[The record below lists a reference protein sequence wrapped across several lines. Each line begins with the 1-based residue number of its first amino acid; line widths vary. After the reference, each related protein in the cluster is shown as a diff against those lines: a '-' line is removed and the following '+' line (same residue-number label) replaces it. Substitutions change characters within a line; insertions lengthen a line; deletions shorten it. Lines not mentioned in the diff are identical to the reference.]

1 MRIALIAPPW
11 LAVPPPSYGGTE
23 AVIDELARG
32 LATAGHEVVLYTT
45 GDSTCPV
52 PKAWTYETAQTSRI
66 GEAVVELRHL
76 LFAYEWA
83 RDADV
88 IHDHTVVGP
97 VLAAARGDRRVVTTN
112 HGPFDAELTPVY
124 RSIAERIPVIA
135 ISHDQARTAGDIPI
149 ARIIHHGV
157 DPTRF
162 AVGQGRG
169 GYVAF
174 LGRMAPSKG
183 IDIAISAAKRAGT
196 PLLIAA
202 KMRDQAEYDYFR
214 QVIEP
219 MLDADAEYVGEL
231 SRAGAV
237 EFLGNASALLN
248 PIRWHEPFGMVM
260 IESLACGTPVIGFPH
275 GSAPEIVEHGRTG
288 YLCRDPDEMVVALGE
303 IDSLDRGACRRSV
316 EERFSTTRMVERH
329 LELYTEVAAR
339 QRVRPGG
346 QADPTPVTA
355 A

>member
-23 AVIDELARG
+23 AVIDQLARG
-32 LATAGHEVVLYTT
+32 LATAGHDVVLYTT

-76 LFAYEWA
+76 LFAYDRVE
-83 RDADV
+83 DADV

-112 HGPFDAELTPVY
+112 HGPFDAELTPIY

-135 ISHDQARTAGDIPI
+135 
-149 ARIIHHGV
+149 
-157 DPTRF
+157 
-162 AVGQGRG
+162 
-169 GYVAF
+169 
-174 LGRMAPSKG
+174 
-183 IDIAISAAKRAGT
+183 AKRAGM

-202 KMRDQAEYDYFR
+202 KMRDPAEYEYFH

-219 MLDADAEYVGEL
+219 MLDAGAEFVGEL
-231 SRAGAV
+231 SRPDAI
-237 EFLGNASALLN
+237 ELLGNAATLLN

-288 YLCRDPDEMVVALGE
+288 FLCRDPDEIVVALHEVG
-303 IDSLDRGACRRSV
+303 SLDRGACRRSV
-316 EERFSTTRMVERH
+316 EEHFSTTRMVERH
-329 LELYTEVAAR
+329 LDLYTEVAAR

-346 QADPTPVTA
+346 QADPSPVTA

>member
-76 LFAYEWA
+76 LFAYD
-83 RDADV
+83 RVMDADV
-88 IHDHTVVGP
+88 IHDHTVLGP

-202 KMRDQAEYDYFR
+202 KMQEPVEYDYFHH
-214 QVIEP
+214 VIEP

>member
-23 AVIDELARG
+23 AVIDQLARG
-32 LATAGHEVVLYTT
+32 LATAGHDVVLYTT

-76 LFAYEWA
+76 LFAYDRVE
-83 RDADV
+83 DADV

-112 HGPFDAELTPVY
+112 HGPFDAELTPIY

-183 IDIAISAAKRAGT
+183 IDIAISAAKRAGM

-202 KMRDQAEYDYFR
+202 KMRDPAEYEYFH

-219 MLDADAEYVGEL
+219 MLDAGAEFVGEL
-231 SRAGAV
+231 SRPDAI
-237 EFLGNASALLN
+237 ELLGNAATLLN

-288 YLCRDPDEMVVALGE
+288 FLCRDPDEIVVALHEVG
-303 IDSLDRGACRRSV
+303 SLDRGACRRSV
-316 EERFSTTRMVERH
+316 EEHFSTTRMVERH
-329 LELYTEVAAR
+329 LDLYTEVAAR

-346 QADPTPVTA
+346 QADPSPVTA